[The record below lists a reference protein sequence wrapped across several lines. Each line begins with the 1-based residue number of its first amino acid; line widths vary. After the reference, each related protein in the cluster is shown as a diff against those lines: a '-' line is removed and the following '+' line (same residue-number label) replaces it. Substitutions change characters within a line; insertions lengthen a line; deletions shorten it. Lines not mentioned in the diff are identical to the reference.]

1 MLAVDRE
8 DPTGTVLDDSA
19 TVVDPVVRRGRRPG
33 LGRHLWLLTW
43 PKVAAIALALL
54 IWQIVVW
61 TGWREEFVLPSPF
74 TVFDR
79 LGELI
84 ADGTVFDAVGV
95 TMRRALIGYGI
106 ALVIGLAIGAVVVSS
121 KIARS
126 AIGSMITGLQTMP
139 SIAWFPLAIVLFKL
153 SEGAITFV
161 VVLGAAPSIANGLI
175 SGVDHVPPILRR
187 AGHAMGAGRW
197 ATFRHVVLPASM
209 PSFVSGLKQGWSFAW
224 RSLMAGEL
232 LVTLGV
238 FSVGFLLTQ
247 YRQVADYPAMIAIMI
262 VVLVIGIVIDGVL
275 FAALA
280 RWVRTRHG
288 LSSD

>member
-1 MLAVDRE
+1 MLAVDRQ
-8 DPTGTVLDDSA
+8 DTADTVLDDR
-19 TVVDPVVRRGRRPG
+19 TEVLDPVVRRSRPPGR
-33 LGRHLWLLTW
+33 GRQLWLLTW

-54 IWQIVVW
+54 IWQAVVS

-84 ADGTVFDAVGV
+84 ADGTVLEAIGI
-95 TMRRALIGYGI
+95 TMRRALIGYAI
-106 ALVIGLAIGAVVVSS
+106 ALAIGLAIGAVVVSS

-126 AIGSMITGLQTMP
+126 AIGAMITGLQTMP

-175 SGVDHVPPILRR
+175 SGVDHVPPVLRR
-187 AGHAMGAGRW
+187 AGRAMGAGRW

-262 VVLVIGIVIDGVL
+262 VVLVIGIVVDGVL
-275 FAALA
+275 FAALD
-280 RWVRTRHG
+280 RWVRRRHG
-288 LSSD
+288 LTND

>member
-8 DPTGTVLDDSA
+8 DTTDTVLDDSA

-33 LGRHLWLLTW
+33 FGRHLWLLTW
-43 PKVAAIALALL
+43 PKVAAIALTLL
-54 IWQIVVW
+54 LWQVVVW
-61 TGWREEFVLPSPF
+61 TGWREEFVLPSPP
-74 TVFDR
+74 TVFAR
-79 LGELI
+79 LGELV
-84 ADGTVFDAVGV
+84 AEGTVTDAILI
-95 TMRRALIGYGI
+95 TMRRALIGYSI
-106 ALVIGLAIGAVVVSS
+106 ALVIGLAVGAVVVSS

-126 AIGSMITGLQTMP
+126 AVGSMITGLQTMP

-187 AGHAMGAGRW
+187 AGRAMGAGRW

-247 YRQVADYPAMIAIMI
+247 YRQVNDYPAMIAIMI
-262 VVLVIGIVIDGVL
+262 VVLTIGIVIDGVL
-275 FAALA
+275 FAALD
-280 RWVRTRHG
+280 RWVRHRHG
-288 LSSD
+288 LTSD